1 MNESVKKNN
10 GFYRA
15 VWEHRKALTKTS
27 YLAGAVVSAILT
39 VIFAVSAVQEYGFH
53 FEDILEWLVVFALT
67 TLMAG
72 SIIMVVRAIKHG
84 SQGAAAMGAIVGLI
98 SSTIGLI
105 AASISFAFRSP
116 GILMVFF
123 LFLDLFV
130 WGVCGVFL
138 LILFAVYAVY
148 IPISDIYY
156 FAKANSKSA

>member
-1 MNESVKKNN
+1 MNESVKKNH
-10 GFYRA
+10 GYYRA

-53 FEDILEWLVVFALT
+53 FEDILGWLMIFALT
-67 TLMAG
+67 TLMIG
-72 SIIMVVRAIKHG
+72 SIIMVVCAIKQG

-98 SSTIGLI
+98 SGTIGLI
-105 AASISFAFRSP
+105 AAAFSFAFRSP
-116 GILMVFF
+116 GILLIFF

-130 WGVCGVFL
+130 CAVCGAFL
-138 LILFAVYAVY
+138 LILFAIYAVY

-156 FAKANSKSA
+156 FAKANSKNA